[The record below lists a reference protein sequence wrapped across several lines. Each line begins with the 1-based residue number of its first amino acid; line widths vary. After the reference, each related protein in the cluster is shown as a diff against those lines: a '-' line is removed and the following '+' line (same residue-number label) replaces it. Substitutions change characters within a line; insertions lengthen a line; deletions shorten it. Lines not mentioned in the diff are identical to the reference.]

1 MLRRFLLQNL
11 LKIRKILSF
20 HLKFDCRL
28 KPERIYRFLIV
39 VNLKLKFD
47 FCSAEAYKTQI
58 CKFDFKFKRK
68 EPRRRIF
75 YLASLVVASAR
86 DDFYIVE
93 AFATKAE

>member
-39 VNLKLKFD
+39 VNLKRDHMEIF
-47 FCSAEAYKTQI
+47 FKTQKTAI
-58 CKFDFKFKRK
+58 PTHK
-68 EPRRRIF
+68 IIT
-75 YLASLVVASAR
+75 AQ
-86 DDFYIVE
+86 I
-93 AFATKAE
+93 